1 MDRKKEKRKNGQTKR
16 QRESIS
22 LKRQAD
28 RQMEEQADKKTHR
41 VNKFEKIGGQT
52 NGQTKK
58 PDRVIKFD
66 RKKDRQ
72 SQSI

>member
-28 RQMEEQADKKTHR
+28 RQTDKQTDKKTDR
-41 VNKFEKIGGQT
+41 VNKFEKIGGHR
-52 NGQTKK
+52 NGQT
-58 PDRVIKFD
+58 
-66 RKKDRQ
+66 DRQ
-72 SQSI
+72 SQ